1 MQQKT
6 IKFKAKPDSSPV
18 RVIYF
23 KERNFNMLKKDLILR
38 SPLMRIEHETEDIL
52 PEGGFGAVLGRAGVG
67 KTALLIQFALN
78 TLLRTKNVLHVSLND
93 PVKKVCLWYEE
104 IFRNIASQCNS
115 EHINQIWETLLPH
128 RFIMTFKVDGFT
140 VPKLEERLSDLMEQN
155 IFSPHIILI
164 DGFPF
169 EKSSQESL
177 SDLKTLAKKYALH
190 IWFTV
195 QTHRHEKPG
204 PNGIPAPFCYVA
216 DMFEAAIHLQPEGK
230 EIHLKFL
237 KGGVPNHPSY
247 LLDPSTMLIK
257 NQE

>member
-1 MQQKT
+1 MFHAAKN

-190 IWFTV
+190 IGFTV
-195 QTHRHEKPG
+195 QTHRHQTPG
-204 PNGIPAPFCYVA
+204 P
-216 DMFEAAIHLQPEGK
+216 
-230 EIHLKFL
+230 
-237 KGGVPNHPSY
+237 KGFRHPSVMSPTCSK
-247 LLDPSTMLIK
+247 LQFTSSPKGKKFI
-257 NQE
+257 